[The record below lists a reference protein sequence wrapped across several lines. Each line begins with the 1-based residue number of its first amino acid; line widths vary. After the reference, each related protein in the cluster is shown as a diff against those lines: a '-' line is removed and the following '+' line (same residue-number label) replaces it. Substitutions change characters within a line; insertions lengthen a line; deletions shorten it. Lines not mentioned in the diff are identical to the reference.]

1 MKPTD
6 NKKPLG
12 MGILKRLNKQ
22 FYCLPD
28 KVNYATSKGFTPQFR
43 RTITPIF

>member
-12 MGILKRLNKQ
+12 MGILKRLNNQ
-22 FYCLPD
+22 FFCQQD
-28 KVNYATSKGFTPQFR
+28 KVNYATSKGFKPQFH